1 MLTNQ
6 EDRPAV
12 ECLDMP
18 GIRRSRSTLIV
29 VILVA
34 TLGMTGALAWEALQ
48 AARSHRATAENV
60 LRDYSRFAAW
70 ELTRLGRAQVL
81 NALNTELSRIQRAY
95 RLDKPENAVGPSSTC
110 PSGCGGTYRVTS
122 VFRTNVPDVALAV
135 TGAPLD
141 AEARA
146 FLTRSIEA
154 SMRKPHDF
162 TCPALHVTTIEGQ
175 PAVIVWRPLHDRLDA
190 VTGVVGFVADRSLLA
205 NVFRN
210 VIEKSPLLPAS
221 LMPAGTNPNTALA
234 VRVSSPDGHTIF
246 ESSSDSSPY
255 RAGQALSRDLG
266 GLDLEVALRSSAAQ
280 TLVIGGLPRER
291 LPLVLGVLTLT
302 AGLVIVAVVQLRRE
316 AELSRLRAE
325 FVSGVSHELRTPLAQ
340 IRMFTETLLLGRVR
354 SPVEGRRSLEIISR
368 ETQRLIQLVENVLL
382 FSRGERRTPQLSREP
397 LRLATVIADVVQ
409 NFSPLAESRQARI
422 ITAIDERVT
431 VTADAGAVT
440 RILLNLLDN
449 AVKYGPAGQTISVSL
464 SLRDD
469 RAVLVVD
476 DEGSGVD
483 PADARQIWEPFNR
496 LARSADATGGA
507 GIGLSI
513 VRQLTELHGGR
524 AAVER
529 APSGG
534 ARFVV
539 ELPDAWREAGAVAV
553 A

>member
-1 MLTNQ
+1 MAGT
-6 EDRPAV
+6 
-12 ECLDMP
+12 
-18 GIRRSRSTLIV
+18 RRSRSALIV

-70 ELTRLGRAQVL
+70 ELTRLGRSQVL
-81 NALNTELSRIQRAY
+81 HALNTELSRIQRAY
-95 RLDKPENAVGPSSTC
+95 RLDSPENAIGSSSTC

-122 VFRTNVPDVALAV
+122 VFRSSLPDVSLAV
-135 TGAPLD
+135 TGARLD
-141 AEARA
+141 DEARA
-146 FLTRSIEA
+146 FLERSIAA

-162 TCPALHVTTIEGQ
+162 TCPALHVTTIDGE
-175 PAVIVWRPLHDRLDA
+175 PAVLVWRPVHDRLDT
-190 VTGVVGFVADRSLLA
+190 VSGVVGFVAEPAFLGNIFRSILD
-205 NVFRN
+205 
-210 VIEKSPLLPAS
+210 KSPLLPAS

-234 VRVSSPDGHTIF
+234 VRVASPGGLTVF

-255 RAGQALSRDLG
+255 RAGEALTRELG
-266 GLDLEVALRSSAAQ
+266 ALDLQVALRSSAAQ

-354 SPVEGRRSLEIISR
+354 SAVEGRRSLEIISR

-397 LRLATVIADVVQ
+397 LRLAAVIADVVQ

-422 ITAIDERVT
+422 VTTVDEDVT

-449 AVKYGPAGQTISVSL
+449 AVKYGPSGQTISVSL
-464 SLRDD
+464 SLRND
-469 RAVLVVD
+469 RAILAVD

-483 PADARQIWEPFNR
+483 PAEARQVWEPFHR

-524 AAVER
+524 VAVER
-529 APSGG
+529 ARSGG

-539 ELPDAWREAGAVAV
+539 ELPGASREPLAVAV